1 MLDAINEAITSFILS
16 IGYLGIAILMAL
28 ESTMVP
34 IPSELVMPF
43 AGFLASAAGG
53 SHFSLVVVII
63 MNTVGALAGS
73 LGFYWVGAKGGR
85 PLLLKV
91 GKVFLVKAEDI
102 DKTERYFQKPGRWT
116 VFIARL
122 IPVVRHF
129 ISFVAGLGK
138 MPLGPFCLQTAL
150 GATLWGGFLAV
161 LGYTLGDQYMTFVK
175 TTKSIDWIVGGLVI
189 VAAIVLYIRW
199 RKKRKAAQ
207 AAVPAA

>member
-1 MLDAINEAITSFILS
+1 MLDAINEAITHFIAS
-16 IGYLGIAILMAL
+16 IGYLGIAFLMAL

-53 SHFSLVVVII
+53 SKFSLVMVIL
-63 MNTVGALAGS
+63 MNSIGALAGS
-73 LGFYWVGAKGGR
+73 LGFYWVGQKGGK
-85 PLLLKV
+85 PLLLKL
-91 GKVFLVKAEDI
+91 GKVFLVKEEDI
-102 DKTERYFQKPGRWT
+102 DKTERYFQKPGRLT

-138 MPLGPFCLQTAL
+138 MPLGPFCLQTFL

-161 LGYTLGDQYMTFVK
+161 LGYTLGDEYMTFVK
-175 TTKSIDWIVGGLVI
+175 TTKYIDWVIGGLVI
-189 VAAIVLYIRW
+189 IAAIWFYVRW
-199 RKKRKAAQ
+199 RNKRKAAQ
-207 AAVPAA
+207 A

>member
-1 MLDAINEAITSFILS
+1 MLDAINEAITSFIHS

-43 AGFLASAAGG
+43 AGFLASVAGG
-53 SHFSLVVVII
+53 SHFSLVLVIL
-63 MNTVGALAGS
+63 MNTVGAMAGS
-73 LGFYWVGAKGGR
+73 LAFYWVGAKGGK

-91 GKVFLVKAEDI
+91 GKVFLVKEEDI
-102 DKTERYFQKPGRWT
+102 DKTERYFQKPGRLT

-138 MPLGPFCLQTAL
+138 MPLVPFSVQTAL
-150 GATLWGGFLAV
+150 GATLWGGFLAT
-161 LGYTLGDQYMTFVK
+161 LGYAFGDEYMTFVK
-175 TTKSIDWIVGGLVI
+175 TTKYIDWAVGGLII
-189 VAAIVLYIRW
+189 VACVWLYLRW
-199 RKKRKAAQ
+199 RKKRKAAAQ
-207 AAVPAA
+207 AA